1 MTGMIDKRVCQ
12 ITQRSFDLGGWVAV
26 KSMVKGYEHYF
37 MTGVFFESD
46 FPCSEYTCVTD

>member
-1 MTGMIDKRVCQ
+1 MGSSEIN
-12 ITQRSFDLGGWVAV
+12 G
-26 KSMVKGYEHYF
+26 KSYEHYF